1 MFCASA
7 GGVRTRRGIGA
18 AAGQGSSETGAEA
31 LDARSIRITG
41 PNPTDAAT
49 EEVERRD
56 LATVIR
62 QFGLKQGEEEPWVT
76 DLAQGIG
83 SPRWYRS
90 LAFMLVLIALALAL
104 WPDFNAVQAA
114 PDTRLTEEER
124 DEYRAQ
130 MITPLALGA
139 DTGKRMGPSK
149 LVVPLV
155 SAPERPVIELTATL
169 GRADTLAAMLRRAG
183 VGAGDA
189 SAAEQLI
196 SSAMPVTDLESGTG
210 FQLRLGRRA
219 SPREPRPLENLT
231 FRARFDLQLTVEGEG
246 GALALDKRV
255 IKVDDTPLRITGK
268 VGSGLYRSARAA
280 GVPARSVQQF
290 LKALDSGID
299 IDRNIGG
306 DDDFDV
312 IIAYK
317 RAETGEVEVGDVLY
331 AGLSRRGT
339 PKAQMLRWGK
349 EGKFFDANGAGEQ
362 RAGLVM
368 PTNGGITSRYGMR
381 RHPILGYTRMHAGV
395 DFRARTG
402 QPIYAVTDG
411 IVNYA
416 GRKGGY
422 GNFIRISHGGGLQSG
437 YAHLSRFAVSGG
449 QRVRRGQVIGY
460 AGSTGLSTGP
470 HLHYEL
476 YRGGRTIDPMSVK
489 FVVRAQLSDEELR
502 QFRARL
508 MELKKT
514 PVGEALKPLA
524 PSAREVDEPRREIDR
539 LSNAA

>member
-1 MFCASA
+1 
-7 GGVRTRRGIGA
+7 
-18 AAGQGSSETGAEA
+18 
-31 LDARSIRITG
+31 
-41 PNPTDAAT
+41 
-49 EEVERRD
+49 
-56 LATVIR
+56 
-62 QFGLKQGEEEPWVT
+62 
-76 DLAQGIG
+76 
-83 SPRWYRS
+83 
-90 LAFMLVLIALALAL
+90 
-104 WPDFNAVQAA
+104 
-114 PDTRLTEEER
+114 
-124 DEYRAQ
+124 
-130 MITPLALGA
+130 
-139 DTGKRMGPSK
+139 
-149 LVVPLV
+149 
-155 SAPERPVIELTATL
+155 
-169 GRADTLAAMLRRAG
+169 
-183 VGAGDA
+183 
-189 SAAEQLI
+189 
-196 SSAMPVTDLESGTG
+196 
-210 FQLRLGRRA
+210 
-219 SPREPRPLENLT
+219 
-231 FRARFDLQLTVEGEG
+231 
-246 GALALDKRV
+246 
-255 IKVDDTPLRITGK
+255 
-268 VGSGLYRSARAA
+268 
-280 GVPARSVQQF
+280 
-290 LKALDSGID
+290 
-299 IDRNIGG
+299 
-306 DDDFDV
+306 
-312 IIAYK
+312 
-317 RAETGEVEVGDVLY
+317 VLY

-368 PTNGGITSRYGMR
+368 PTNGGITSRFGMR